1 MACLVCG
8 KDEPG
13 ALCLECEKLARND
26 KAILA
31 RSEEEKREPPYHE
44 KDGVP
49 CEHDLVNPCPS
60 PFSMFE

>member
-8 KDEPG
+8 KGEPG
-13 ALCLECEKLARND
+13 ALCRECEKLARNN
-26 KAILA
+26 KAT
-31 RSEEEKREPPYHE
+31 EEEKREPPYHE

-49 CEHDLVNPCPS
+49 CKHDLVHPGSS